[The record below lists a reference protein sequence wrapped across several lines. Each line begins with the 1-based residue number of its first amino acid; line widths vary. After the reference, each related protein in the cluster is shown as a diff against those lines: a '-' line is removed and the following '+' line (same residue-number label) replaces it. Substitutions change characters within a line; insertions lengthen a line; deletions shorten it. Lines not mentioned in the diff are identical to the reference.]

1 MVPVYCQ
8 FVDHSQCMS
17 QQDLSFHCFHGL
29 EGLVEVEVLGHRVS
43 LVSLAVVSLAVEE
56 LLKVVVFAVSVVA
69 VANIL

>member
-1 MVPVYCQ
+1 
-8 FVDHSQCMS
+8 MS

-29 EGLVEVEVLGHRVS
+29 EELVEAEELVHHVS
-43 LVSLAVVSLAVEE
+43 LVSSAVVSLAVEE